1 MGDEEAGRRSIP
13 ERRDNLKYEV
23 WYSNGL
29 AGDEQVLAEFPSI
42 AEAQQFVDAQEDG
55 RTYSIRSVQ
64 TIPTVRWV
72 NVTGLIFAL
81 LQSACTAVLAI
92 SGFRVLIGLSALAAA
107 AGVNTPAKG
116 FHQDAI
122 RIPMMLLAL
131 LGALANLYS
140 VWRVRSLRARPA
152 AQWRVQPVS
161 REKLRSERLQIA
173 LAIVTLVLLAAEWT
187 THSRLH
193 HG

>member
-1 MGDEEAGRRSIP
+1 MADEPFVESAKGAEGT
-13 ERRDNLKYEV
+13 ERK
-23 WYSNGL
+23 
-29 AGDEQVLAEFPSI
+29 
-42 AEAQQFVDAQEDG
+42 
-55 RTYSIRSVQ
+55 
-64 TIPTVRWV
+64 VRWV
-72 NVTGLIFAL
+72 NLGGFLFAL

-152 AQWRVQPVS
+152 AQWRARPVS
-161 REKLRSERLQIA
+161 REKVRSERLQIA
-173 LAIVTLVLLAAEWT
+173 LAVVTLVLLAAEWI
-187 THSRLH
+187 THPMLH